1 MVTKANGAE
10 LASDPAEKTVWEA
23 ETERN
28 FDVLRKEIERR
39 RDGSATT
46 IDTNAAIVE
55 LQIKFDR
62 PDLITPANMLAKL
75 VGVGGECRQPAK
87 QRAAEFA
94 DQFYRRQAESETRR
108 DAVRLRE
115 HVADLEAKIA
125 AATEAIP
132 RLEDELANAIT
143 ANKPER
149 LPAIRQELT
158 NAESTILVIRRELD
172 IANRLAA
179 EALKRCG
186 AEDSRIRHEVL
197 TEFINVAA
205 DAAVVANREFSAWL
219 TERPELREMLGRW
232 KSAALLLD
240 FVLKNMHGD
249 SWLNVSSMDY
259 IAHE

>member
-10 LASDPAEKTVWEA
+10 LASEPAAKTVWEA
-23 ETERN
+23 ETEKN

-39 RDGSATT
+39 KDVNC
-46 IDTNAAIVE
+46 IVDMKAAIVQQ
-55 LQIKFDR
+55 QIKFDR
-62 PDLITPANMLAKL
+62 PDLIPVANMLAKL

-143 ANKPER
+143 ANEPER
-149 LPAIRQELT
+149 LPAIRQELA
-158 NAESTILVIRRELD
+158 NAETTILVIRREID

-179 EALKRCG
+179 EALQRCRG
-186 AEDSRIRHEVL
+186 EDDRIRHEVL
-197 TEFINVAA
+197 TELVNVAA

-219 TERPELREMLGRW
+219 AERPELRELLGQW